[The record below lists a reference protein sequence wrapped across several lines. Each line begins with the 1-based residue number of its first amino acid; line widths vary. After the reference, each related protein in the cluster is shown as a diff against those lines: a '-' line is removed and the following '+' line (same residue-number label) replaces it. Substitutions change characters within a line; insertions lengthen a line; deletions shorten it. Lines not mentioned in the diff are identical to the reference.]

1 MIMLPIFLIAFSLLI
16 IISVFGSAFGAV
28 ASGGSVV
35 YNEKAFQNYAMTQYS
50 AEFGESG
57 DAYEDNLL
65 VVFLTNEEADGYYC
79 IAIVGDN
86 IRSEITDM
94 FGNEYTT
101 FGRTMQDSIDYDDY
115 TYSLSSGL
123 ARVMERM
130 TEAVERKGLDSSFY
144 FDESHEDSP
153 ESHVTNHGTLSVNE
167 KTIERALIEFTEKT
181 DIPAVI
187 VIDSMETVFGKGFT
201 GDDIFVIIIALIF
214 IALAVY
220 MIVQAVKKN
229 KKKDKEEEEPYNRYA
244 ND

>member
-1 MIMLPIFLIAFSLLI
+1 M
-16 IISVFGSAFGAV
+16 
-28 ASGGSVV
+28 
-35 YNEKAFQNYAMTQYS
+35 NYK
-50 AEFGESG
+50 
-57 DAYEDNLL
+57 
-65 VVFLTNEEADGYYC
+65 EA
-79 IAIVGDN
+79 
-86 IRSEITDM
+86 
-94 FGNEYTT
+94 
-101 FGRTMQDSIDYDDY
+101 
-115 TYSLSSGL
+115 L
-123 ARVMERM
+123 ERM
-130 TEAVERKGLDSSFY
+130 TEAVERKELDSSFY
-144 FDESHEDSP
+144 FDESHANSP

-214 IALAVY
+214 IAIAVY